1 MGVRTLGQMGFVLSC
16 LVGGVNWVLTDS
28 QIKTVY
34 SVWQQ
39 CMLDS
44 HNYKKYEYKLDN
56 KNIKI

>member
-1 MGVRTLGQMGFVLSC
+1 MGVRTFGQMGFVLSC

-34 SVWQQ
+34 LVWQQ

-44 HNYKKYEYKLDN
+44 HNYN
-56 KNIKI
+56 KIQIQIRQ